1 MVQLTIQPINFFSG
15 KIELDERGGAH
26 LFFQVTLSCGCPTCA
41 GGRFDPERFRV
52 GVTLLKKGKEMGS
65 FPARYSGKISQFECE
80 IRGLDPGEYQIEISA
95 LDPETGSAGRLNM
108 KVRAE

>member
-15 KIELDERGGAH
+15 KIALGERGEAH

-52 GVTLLKKGKEMGS
+52 GVTLFRKVKEIGS
-65 FPARYSGKISQFECE
+65 FPARYSGEASQFECR
-80 IRGLDPGEYQIEISA
+80 IKGLDPGEYRMEINA
-95 LDPETGSAGRLNM
+95 LDPETGSAGRLNT

>member
-1 MVQLTIQPINFFSG
+1 MVQLNIQPINFFSG
-15 KIELDERGGAH
+15 KIELDEKGGAH